1 MLALSAGEL
10 LSVWEQSFGQPRHE
24 RALRLLATTCPET
37 SFDELAA
44 LSIGQRD
51 ARLLRLREWTFGE
64 GMDGLTTCP
73 ACDSRLELS
82 FNVAEIQI
90 ASEAA
95 PVETLSLTLGDY
107 DIRFR
112 LPDSRDIAA
121 ITGSEDVA
129 AGQRQLLER
138 CLLSIRHCDVET
150 NAEDLPDEVLE
161 ETAARMGAA
170 DPQADV
176 QLSLACVQCGHQWQS
191 IFDIESFFWSEIQA
205 WAERILREVHTLA
218 GAYGW
223 READILA
230 MSPRRRQIYLEML
243 SG

>member
-10 LSVWEQSFGQPRHE
+10 LSVWEQSFAQPRHE
-24 RALRLLATTCPET
+24 RALRLLAATCPEA
-37 SFDELAA
+37 SSDELAA

-51 ARLLRLREWTFGE
+51 ARLLRLREWTFGA
-64 GMDGLTTCP
+64 GLGGLTTCP
-73 ACDSRLELS
+73 ACDNRLELN
-82 FNVAEIQI
+82 FNVADIHI
-90 ASEAA
+90 AAEGAS
-95 PVETLSLTLGDY
+95 VEPLSVTIDDY

-121 ITGSEDVA
+121 ITGSLDIA
-129 AGQRQLLER
+129 AGQRQLFKR
-138 CLLSIRHCDVET
+138 CLLSVRHRDVET
-150 NAEDLPDEVLE
+150 SAEDLPDEILE
-161 ETAARMGAA
+161 ATAERMGAA

-191 IFDIESFFWSEIQA
+191 VFDIESFFWSEIQA
-205 WAERILREVHTLA
+205 WAVRILREVHLLA
-218 GAYGW
+218 RAYGW